1 MPSYAHFLT
10 ADETAH
16 EVGISEKFSSRAR
29 SNCVRQ
35 WLRTLR
41 EPDLAAIFEHSGDE
55 GSFAGFEGR
64 HSNNDSD
71 SDVDLE
77 G

>member
-1 MPSYAHFLT
+1 MRCPKRWGFLKFFLT
-10 ADETAH
+10 RAIKLHETMA
-16 EVGISEKFSSRAR
+16 EDAE
-29 SNCVRQ
+29 
-35 WLRTLR
+35 R

-55 GSFAGFEGR
+55 GSFHGFEGR

-77 G
+77 APPG

>member
-1 MPSYAHFLT
+1 M
-10 ADETAH
+10 
-16 EVGISEKFSSRAR
+16 
-29 SNCVRQ
+29 RQ